1 MAHREPGDAP
11 FALAR
16 DQATD
21 DGRFGARSP
30 RRTWIRTRLP
40 ALYRSHSGIGPRLL
54 ASVLLFSSAVT
65 LLLTSLELYLDYRR
79 DVGTIERRMSEIG
92 NSYVGSL
99 GEGLWELDPQQLQ
112 LQVDGILHRPAI
124 RFVEVREATDRPD
137 PMIVSAGDRDA
148 GAAVRREFPLFHN
161 FHGTEQ
167 QLGVLSIGATLDDVY
182 RELVDKTMVILVSQ
196 GAKTFVVSFF
206 ILFIVHRLITRHLGA
221 IARFLSGYD
230 VRRPPPPL
238 RLNRHPSQRPD
249 ELDELVTAFNGMS
262 TSLQTAYGELRDS
275 EQRFRDYT
283 ETASDWLWA
292 TDREHRF
299 TFFSEQSGAFGYDW
313 ARPIGK
319 RRWGLAADFARETG
333 KWREHIAALERHEPF
348 REFVYEARRSD
359 GSLGIVS
366 ASGKPVFDR
375 EGRFSGYR
383 GVASDLTDRR
393 RAEHALRRSEAYL
406 AEAQRLSRTG
416 SWAWNVAPRE
426 ITHWS
431 QEMFRLY
438 GFDAEA
444 GIPPLDVLQQ
454 RIHLQDRTE
463 LAEAAERAIRD
474 GAEYELDFRLVLPDV
489 GTRYIHTIGHPVYDD
504 SGNTVEFVGTDMD
517 ITERRR
523 AEMEIRESEQRYRG
537 IEMQLAHANRVAT
550 MGQLSASIAHEVNQ
564 PIAATL
570 TNAHAA
576 LRWLSGQPPDLGEV
590 QQALARILRDG
601 TRAGEVI
608 DRVRGLTKKASPR
621 QDLVRINEAI
631 LEVIA
636 LTRAEAV
643 KNGVSVKSRLAEG
656 LSPIQGDRVQLQQVI
671 LNLIINAFEAMS
683 GAGEGPRELL
693 ISSVKAD
700 GDGGGVLVTVRD
712 SGPGLAPSTIEHLFE
727 AFYTTKPGGL
737 GMGLSICR
745 SIVEVHNGRLWATPN
760 VPRGALFQFTVPASP
775 DAAR

>member
-1 MAHREPGDAP
+1 
-11 FALAR
+11 LAQ
-16 DQATD
+16 DQATV
-21 DGRFGARSP
+21 DGKPGDGS
-30 RRTWIRTRLP
+30 RRLAWIKTRP
-40 ALYRSHSGIGPRLL
+40 PGLYRWRSGIGPRLL
-54 ASVLLFSSAVT
+54 AGVLLFSSAIT
-65 LLLTSLELYLDYRR
+65 LLLTSLQLYLDYRR
-79 DVGTIERRMSEIG
+79 DVGAIEGRISEIG
-92 NSYVGSL
+92 TSYAGSL

-124 RFVEVREATDRPD
+124 RFVEVREAADRPD
-137 PMIVSAGDRDA
+137 RMIVNAGDRDA
-148 GAAVRREFPLFHN
+148 GAAMHREFPLFHN

-167 QLGVLSIGATLDDVY
+167 RLGVLSVGATLDEVY
-182 RELVDKTMVILVSQ
+182 RELLDKAIVILVSQ

-206 ILFIVHRLITRHLGA
+206 ILYVVHRLITRHLGA

-230 VRRPPPPL
+230 LRRSPSGLRLYRRPPQP
-238 RLNRHPSQRPD
+238 PD
-249 ELDELVTAFNGMS
+249 ELDELVRAFNGMS

-283 ETASDWLWA
+283 ETASDWLWE

-299 TFFSEQSGAFGYDW
+299 TFFSEHSGAFGYDW
-313 ARPIGK
+313 EKPIGK
-319 RRWGLAADFARETG
+319 RRWDLAADFAREPE

-348 REFVYEARRSD
+348 RDFVYEAGRVD

-366 ASGKPVFDR
+366 ASGKPVFDA
-375 EGRFSGYR
+375 EGRFTGYR

-393 RAEHALRRSEAYL
+393 RAEQALRRSESYL

-416 SWAWNVAPRE
+416 SWGWNVATRE

-444 GIPPLDVLQQ
+444 GIPPFEALQR
-454 RIHLQDRTE
+454 RIHPQDRAT

-474 GAEYELDFRLVLPDV
+474 GAEYELDFRVVLP
-489 GTRYIHTIGHPVYDD
+489 GAGARYIHTIGHPVHDD
-504 SGNTVEFVGTDMD
+504 AGNFVEFVGTDMD

-523 AEMEIRESEQRYRG
+523 AEAEILESERRYRE

-564 PIAATL
+564 PIAATV
-570 TNAHAA
+570 TNAQAA
-576 LRWLSGQPPDLGEV
+576 LRWLGARPPDLDEV
-590 QQALARILRDG
+590 RQALGRILRDG
-601 TRAGEVI
+601 DRAGDVI
-608 DRVRGLTKKASPR
+608 DRVRGLTRKASPR
-621 QDLVRINEAI
+621 QDLLRINEAI

-643 KNGVSVKSRLAEG
+643 KNDVSVKTQLAEG
-656 LSPIQGDRVQLQQVI
+656 LPLIQGDRVQLQQVI
-671 LNLIINAFEAMS
+671 LNLIINAFEVMA

-693 ISSVKAD
+693 ISSGKAE
-700 GDGGGVLVTVRD
+700 GDACGVLVAVRD
-712 SGPGLAPSTIEHLFE
+712 SGPGLAPANIEHLFE
-727 AFYTTKPGGL
+727 AFYTTKSGGL

-745 SIVEVHNGRLWATPN
+745 SIVEVHNGRVWATPN
-760 VPRGALFQFTVPASP
+760 VPRGAVFQFTVPANP
-775 DAAR
+775 DTAP